1 MKILLVHPEHEENTF
16 WNVKKVLK
24 ILGKRVAYPP
34 LGLLTVAA
42 IFPKKWEKKLIDL
55 GCEKLEEKHIMW
67 ADLVLIGAMVGQKKS
82 VNEIVDI
89 VKKIGKPIIAGGPL
103 FNSSWKEFALIDA
116 FVLGEAEN
124 NLPNLLED
132 LKNNTLKKTYSNEK
146 FPDLKKTPIPEW
158 NLINPSNYNSM
169 CLQLSRGCP
178 HNCEF
183 CEVEILNGRLP
194 RIKTKDQILAELES
208 LYEIGWRA
216 GVFLVDD
223 NFIGNKGKIKKEYL
237 PAIVEWQKKKKYPFI
252 LSTQVSINLS
262 DDSNLMKL
270 MIEAGFAT
278 VFVGIE
284 TPNSESLT
292 ECGKNQNKNRNMI
305 ESVKK
310 IQNMGMEVNA
320 GFILGFDSDMPSI
333 FQQQIEFIQKS
344 GIVTAMV
351 GLLNVPP
358 NTRLYQRL
366 EEANRLLEK
375 TSITSG
381 GLDEL
386 NFIPIMDP
394 GDLIDGYYRVISTIY
409 SPQFYYERIRTFLKE
424 FRPKKLR
431 TSRIR
436 FYHIRALFGSFWFLG
451 FMQNGRGYY
460 WKSILWSLFKKPGLL
475 PYAVGLPLGLIHFR
489 KLAWMKQYNSY
500 FRDR

>member
-42 IFPKKWEKKLIDL
+42 ILPRKWEKKLIDL
-55 GCEKLEEKHIMW
+55 CCEKLEEKHVMW

-89 VKKIGKPIIAGGPL
+89 VKRIGKPIIAGGPL
-103 FNSSWKEFALIDA
+103 FNSSWKEFTLIDT

-183 CEVEILNGRLP
+183 CEVEILNGKLP

-216 GVFLVDD
+216 GVFIVDD

-237 PAIVEWQKKKKYPFI
+237 PAIVEWQKKKRYPFI

-284 TPNSESLT
+284 TPDSESLI
-292 ECGKNQNKNRNMI
+292 ECSKNQNKNRDMV

-320 GFILGFDSDMPSI
+320 GFILGFDSDKPSI

-358 NTRLYQRL
+358 KTRLHQRL
-366 EEANRLLEK
+366 KEANRLLEK
-375 TSITSG
+375 TSSTSSRI
-381 GLDEL
+381 DEL
-386 NFIPIMDP
+386 NYIPIMDS

-436 FYHIRALFGSFWFLG
+436 FYHIRGLLASLWFLG
-451 FMQNGRGYY
+451 IKESGRHHY
-460 WKSILWSLFKKPGLL
+460 WGLILWSLFKKPDLL

-489 KLAWMKQYNSY
+489 KLAWIKQYNSY